1 MSTPIPTPPEVSPSK
16 GDSHSILLVEDD
28 DFIRQEIS
36 EALEDEGYQVATAA
50 HGKEALAILANGGK
64 PSVVLLDLM
73 MPVMNGWEFL
83 KVFKKDKAFVGIP
96 VVILSAFADRA
107 TIIGGDA
114 ISVLRKPINL
124 TALFNVLAEHCDGK
138 MVH

>member
-1 MSTPIPTPPEVSPSK
+1 MDK
-16 GDSHSILLVEDD
+16 AHSILLVEDD

-50 HGKEALAILANGGK
+50 HGKEALAILAEGAR

-83 KVFKKDKAFVGIP
+83 KAFKKEDKFSGIP

-124 TALFNVLAEHCDGK
+124 NALLNVLDEHCTEK

>member
-1 MSTPIPTPPEVSPSK
+1 MDK
-16 GDSHSILLVEDD
+16 AHSVLLVEDD

-36 EALEDEGYQVATAA
+36 EALQDEGYTVNTAA
-50 HGKEALAILANGGK
+50 HGKEALAILAEGNK

-83 KVFKKDKAFVGIP
+83 KAFKKDDTFTGIP

-124 TALFNVLAEHCDGK
+124 DALFTVLDEHCTDK

>member
-1 MSTPIPTPPEVSPSK
+1 MSET
-16 GDSHSILLVEDD
+16 GHSVLLVEDD

-36 EALEDEGYQVATAA
+36 EALRDEGYRVVTAA
-50 HGKEALAILANGGK
+50 HGREALQALSDGVV

-83 KVFKKDKAFVGIP
+83 KAFKREEKYACVP

-114 ISVLRKPINL
+114 ISVLRKPVNL
-124 TALFNVLAEHCDGK
+124 SSLFNVLGAQCANK
-138 MVH
+138 MIH

>member
-1 MSTPIPTPPEVSPSK
+1 MGET
-16 GDSHSILLVEDD
+16 SHSVLLVEDD
-28 DFIRQEIS
+28 DFIRQEVS
-36 EALEDEGYQVATAA
+36 EALRDEGYEVITAA
-50 HGKEALAILANGGK
+50 HGREALEALQGGAR

-83 KVFKKDKAFVGIP
+83 KAFKKDEQFSAVP

-114 ISVLRKPINL
+114 ISVLRKPVNL
-124 TALFNVLAEHCDGK
+124 NSLFHVLGEQCAKKRAD
-138 MVH
+138 

>member
-1 MSTPIPTPPEVSPSK
+1 MSEAA
-16 GDSHSILLVEDD
+16 HSVLLVEDD

-36 EALEDEGYQVATAA
+36 EALQDEGYHVSTAA
-50 HGKEALAILANGGK
+50 HGREALQLLAEGAK

-83 KVFKKDKAFVGIP
+83 KAFKKDEQYARIP

-124 TALFNVLAEHCDGK
+124 NALFSVLEEQCNDK

>member
-1 MSTPIPTPPEVSPSK
+1 MDK
-16 GDSHSILLVEDD
+16 AYSILLVEDD

-36 EALEDEGYQVATAA
+36 EALEDEGYRVSTAA
-50 HGKEALAILANGGK
+50 HGKEALAILADGTR

-83 KVFKKDKAFVGIP
+83 KAFKKDARYRGIP

-124 TALFNVLAEHCDGK
+124 NALFNVLDEHCTEK

>member
-1 MSTPIPTPPEVSPSK
+1 MDK
-16 GDSHSILLVEDD
+16 AHSILLVEDD
-28 DFIRQEIS
+28 DFIRQEVS
-36 EALEDEGYQVATAA
+36 EALQDEGYTVSAAA
-50 HGKEALAILANGGK
+50 HGKEALALLADGEK

-83 KVFKKDKAFVGIP
+83 KAFKKEESYAGIP

-124 TALFNVLAEHCDGK
+124 DALFAVLSEHCTDK

>member
-1 MSTPIPTPPEVSPSK
+1 MDK
-16 GDSHSILLVEDD
+16 AHSILLVEDD

-36 EALEDEGYQVATAA
+36 EALEDEGYRVATAA
-50 HGKEALAILANGGK
+50 HGKEALAILAEGAR

-83 KVFKKDKAFVGIP
+83 KAFKKEDKFSGIP

-124 TALFNVLAEHCDGK
+124 NALLNVLDEHCTEK

>member
-1 MSTPIPTPPEVSPSK
+1 MDK
-16 GDSHSILLVEDD
+16 AHSVLLVEDD
-28 DFIRQEIS
+28 DFIRQEVS
-36 EALEDEGYQVATAA
+36 EALQDEGYKVSTAA
-50 HGKEALAILANGGK
+50 HGKEALALLAEGQK

-83 KVFKKDKAFVGIP
+83 KAFKKEDSYAGIP

-124 TALFNVLAEHCDGK
+124 DALLDVLSEHCTDK

>member
-1 MSTPIPTPPEVSPSK
+1 MAMEAD
-16 GDSHSILLVEDD
+16 GHSVLLVEDD
-28 DFIRQEIS
+28 DFIRQEIC
-36 EALEDEGYQVATAA
+36 EALEDEGYKVATAA
-50 HGKEALAILANGGK
+50 HGKEALALLAGGTK

-83 KVFKKDKAFVGIP
+83 KAFKKNEAYASVP

-107 TIIGGDA
+107 TIIGGEA

-124 TALFNVLAEHCDGK
+124 NALFDVLNEHINDK

>member
-1 MSTPIPTPPEVSPSK
+1 MSTGNETAVESRPQTEKSA
-16 GDSHSILLVEDD
+16 SILLVEDD

-50 HGKEALAILANGGK
+50 HGKEALALLADGVK
-64 PSVVLLDLM
+64 PQVVLLDLM

-83 KVFKKDKAFVGIP
+83 KAFKKDEAFAGIP

-124 TALFNVLAEHCDGK
+124 NALFEVLEEQCSDK
-138 MVH
+138 LVH

>member
-1 MSTPIPTPPEVSPSK
+1 MSDK
-16 GDSHSILLVEDD
+16 AHSVLLVEDD
-28 DFIRQEIS
+28 DFIRQEIC
-36 EALEDEGYQVATAA
+36 EALQDEGYQVATAA
-50 HGKEALAILANGGK
+50 HGKEALARLAEGIK

-83 KVFKKDKAFVGIP
+83 KAFKRDETYARIP

-124 TALFNVLAEHCDGK
+124 SALFNVLEEQCAAK

>member
-1 MSTPIPTPPEVSPSK
+1 MDK
-16 GDSHSILLVEDD
+16 AHSILLVEDD

-36 EALEDEGYQVATAA
+36 EALEDEGYQVSTAA
-50 HGKEALAILANGGK
+50 HGKEALAILAEGTR

-83 KVFKKDKAFVGIP
+83 KAFKKEDRFTGIP

-124 TALFNVLAEHCDGK
+124 NALFSVLDEHCTEK
-138 MVH
+138 SPH

>member
-1 MSTPIPTPPEVSPSK
+1 MQK
-16 GDSHSILLVEDD
+16 AHSVLLVEDD

-36 EALEDEGYQVATAA
+36 EALQDEGYKVSTAA
-50 HGKEALAILANGGK
+50 HGKEALAILADGQK

-83 KVFKKDKAFVGIP
+83 KAFKRDDAHTNIP

-124 TALFNVLAEHCDGK
+124 DALFNVLEEHCPDRS
-138 MVH
+138 VH

>member
-1 MSTPIPTPPEVSPSK
+1 MDK
-16 GDSHSILLVEDD
+16 AHSILLVEDD

-36 EALEDEGYQVATAA
+36 EALEDEGYQVSTAA
-50 HGKEALAILANGGK
+50 HGKEALAILAEGVR

-83 KVFKKDKAFVGIP
+83 KAFKKDEAFVGIP

-124 TALFNVLAEHCDGK
+124 NALFNVLEEHCAEK

>member
-1 MSTPIPTPPEVSPSK
+1 MDK
-16 GDSHSILLVEDD
+16 AHSILLVEDD
-28 DFIRQEIS
+28 DFIRQEVS
-36 EALEDEGYQVATAA
+36 EALQDEGYAVSTAA
-50 HGKEALAILANGGK
+50 HGKEALALLADGDK

-83 KVFKKDKAFVGIP
+83 KAFKKEESYAGIP

-124 TALFNVLAEHCDGK
+124 DALFAVLSEHCTDK

>member
-1 MSTPIPTPPEVSPSK
+1 MDK
-16 GDSHSILLVEDD
+16 AHSILLVEDD
-28 DFIRQEIS
+28 DFIRQEVS
-36 EALEDEGYQVATAA
+36 EALQDEGYSVSTAA
-50 HGKEALAILANGGK
+50 HGKEALALLAEGEK

-83 KVFKKDKAFVGIP
+83 KAFKKDESYAGIP

-124 TALFNVLAEHCDGK
+124 DALFSVLSEHCTDK

>member
-1 MSTPIPTPPEVSPSK
+1 MDK
-16 GDSHSILLVEDD
+16 AHSILLVEDD

-36 EALEDEGYQVATAA
+36 EALEDEGYQVSTAA
-50 HGKEALAILANGGK
+50 HGKEALAILAEGAR

-83 KVFKKDKAFVGIP
+83 KAFKKEDKFTGIP

-124 TALFNVLAEHCDGK
+124 NALFNVLDEHCTEK
-138 MVH
+138 LVH

>member
-1 MSTPIPTPPEVSPSK
+1 MDK
-16 GDSHSILLVEDD
+16 AHSILLVEDD

-36 EALEDEGYQVATAA
+36 EALEDEGYQVSTAA
-50 HGKEALAILANGGK
+50 HGKEALAILADGTR

-83 KVFKKDKAFVGIP
+83 KAFKKEDRFTGIP

-124 TALFNVLAEHCDGK
+124 NALFSVLDEHCTEK
-138 MVH
+138 SPH

>member
-1 MSTPIPTPPEVSPSK
+1 MPTPIPTPPAAAPNK
-16 GDSHSILLVEDD
+16 GEAHSILLVEDD

-36 EALEDEGYQVATAA
+36 EALEDEGYKVATAA
-50 HGKEALAILANGGK
+50 HGKEALAILADGKK

-83 KVFKKDKAFVGIP
+83 KAFKKDEAFVGIP

-124 TALFNVLAEHCDGK
+124 TALFNVLEEHCANK

>member
-1 MSTPIPTPPEVSPSK
+1 MQTPNPAPPAAIPTK
-16 GDSHSILLVEDD
+16 DLGHSILLVEDD

-36 EALEDEGYQVATAA
+36 EALEDEGYHVAKAA
-50 HGKEALAILANGGK
+50 HGKEALAILDKGVK
-64 PSVVLLDLM
+64 PAVVLLDLM

-83 KVFKKDKAFVGIP
+83 KAFKKNDAFSGIP
-96 VVILSAFADRA
+96 VIILSAFADRA

-114 ISVLRKPINL
+114 ISVLRKPISL
-124 TALFNVLAEHCDGK
+124 TALFHVIEEHCTAK

>member
-1 MSTPIPTPPEVSPSK
+1 VNK
-16 GDSHSILLVEDD
+16 AHAILLVEDD

-36 EALEDEGYQVATAA
+36 EALEDEGYSVATAA
-50 HGKEALAILANGGK
+50 HGKEALALLAEGTR

-83 KVFKKDKAFVGIP
+83 KAFKKDESFAGIP

-124 TALFNVLAEHCDGK
+124 NALFNVLEEHCAEK
-138 MVH
+138 LIN

>member
-1 MSTPIPTPPEVSPSK
+1 MDK
-16 GDSHSILLVEDD
+16 AHSVLLVEDD

-36 EALEDEGYQVATAA
+36 EALQDEGYRVNTAA
-50 HGKEALAILANGGK
+50 HGKEALALLAEGNR

-83 KVFKKDKAFVGIP
+83 KAFKKDDAFNGIP

-124 TALFNVLAEHCDGK
+124 DKLFHVLDEHCTDK
-138 MVH
+138 LVH

>member
-1 MSTPIPTPPEVSPSK
+1 MDK
-16 GDSHSILLVEDD
+16 ARSILLVEDD
-28 DFIRQEIS
+28 EFIRQEIS
-36 EALEDEGYQVATAA
+36 EALEDEGYRVSTAA
-50 HGKEALAILANGGK
+50 HGKEALAILADGTR
-64 PSVVLLDLM
+64 PTVVLLDLM

-83 KVFKKDKAFVGIP
+83 KAFKKDDKFSGIP

-124 TALFNVLAEHCDGK
+124 NALFNVLDEHCAEK
-138 MVH
+138 FVH

>member
-1 MSTPIPTPPEVSPSK
+1 MDK
-16 GDSHSILLVEDD
+16 AHSVLLVEDD

-36 EALEDEGYQVATAA
+36 EALTEEGYRVSTAA
-50 HGKEALAILANGGK
+50 HGKEALALLAEGSR

-83 KVFKKDKAFVGIP
+83 KAFKKDDKFSNIP
-96 VVILSAFADRA
+96 VIILSAFADRA

-124 TALFNVLAEHCDGK
+124 NALFVVLDEHCAEK
-138 MVH
+138 LAH

>member
-1 MSTPIPTPPEVSPSK
+1 MDK
-16 GDSHSILLVEDD
+16 AHSVLLVEDD
-28 DFIRQEIS
+28 DFIRQEIK
-36 EALEDEGYQVATAA
+36 EALQDEGYKVESAA
-50 HGKEALAILANGGK
+50 HGKEALAILAKGSK
-64 PSVVLLDLM
+64 PSIVLLDLM

-83 KVFKKDKAFVGIP
+83 KAFKKDEAYSGIP

-124 TALFNVLAEHCDGK
+124 DALFHVLDEHCTDK

>member
-1 MSTPIPTPPEVSPSK
+1 MSSK
-16 GDSHSILLVEDD
+16 PHRVLLVEDD
-28 DFIRQEIS
+28 EFIRQEIS
-36 EALEDEGYQVATAA
+36 EALQDEGYEVQSAG
-50 HGKEALAILANGGK
+50 HGKEALTLLEQGLI

-83 KVFKKDKAFVGIP
+83 KVFKRDGANAEIP

-114 ISVLRKPINL
+114 IRVLRKPINL
-124 TALFNVLAEHCDGK
+124 SVLFNVLGEQVANK
-138 MVH
+138 LVH

>member
-1 MSTPIPTPPEVSPSK
+1 MEK
-16 GDSHSILLVEDD
+16 AHSVLLVEDD

-36 EALEDEGYQVATAA
+36 EALQDEGYRVNTAA
-50 HGKEALAILANGGK
+50 HGKEALAILAEGSR

-83 KVFKKDKAFVGIP
+83 KAFKKDDSFQGIP

-124 TALFNVLAEHCDGK
+124 DKLFNVLDEHCTDK

>member
-1 MSTPIPTPPEVSPSK
+1 MDK
-16 GDSHSILLVEDD
+16 AHSILLVEDD

-36 EALEDEGYQVATAA
+36 EALEDEGYQVSTAA
-50 HGKEALAILANGGK
+50 HGKEALAILAEGTR

-83 KVFKKDKAFVGIP
+83 KAFKKEDRFTGIP

-124 TALFNVLAEHCDGK
+124 NALFSVLDEHCNEK
-138 MVH
+138 SSH